1 MTALVG
7 ILNKRAVAIAADSAV
22 TIRNQGNRKVLN
34 TARKIF
40 PLSKKYPVG
49 VMIYSMADFMDTPW
63 DVIIKLFRD
72 KYGEKP
78 CNTIKEY
85 VEMFLKFLSDEDY
98 FIEPEREKMY
108 LYRELLDFYSEVRG
122 NAIELMNNEVEDESQ
137 RTPDMLAQYIL
148 AELKEDLEYLEKEP
162 CCPQFEGYKQRTLS
176 SYAREEF
183 DELMT
188 RYVLEEGLPESL
200 RAELEKVFYAFIRSR
215 SFGSDMT
222 GLVFVGYGEKDIYP
236 TIYPIEV
243 NIAFDHRLRYFVN
256 EERVETITATNDAL
270 ICPYAQSDVM
280 MLFMK
285 GISPDLY
292 NKMLT
297 EQLELL
303 EKQRQDIIATLQN
316 ANVSQEVIDEI
327 SQTDLEKYQE
337 PYRDKIL
344 EYIEEDNVNGLVQAV
359 SSFNIDDL
367 ASMAESLISI
377 TNLQRHITS
386 AEESVGGPVD
396 VAVITRSEG
405 FTWIKRKATLE
416 NDY

>member
-40 PLSKKYPVG
+40 QLSKKYPIG

-63 DVIIKLFRD
+63 DVIIKLFCD
-72 KYGEKP
+72 KYGDRP
-78 CNTIKEY
+78 CNTVKEY
-85 VEMFLKFLSDEDY
+85 VDAFLKFLADEDY

-108 LYRELLDFYSEVRG
+108 LYRELLDFYSEVRS
-122 NAIELMNNEVEDESQ
+122 NAIEQMNKEIDDESR
-137 RTPDMLAQYIL
+137 RTIDIL
-148 AELKEDLEYLEKEP
+148 ARYMLIELKEDQELLEKGP
-162 CCPQFEGYKQRTLS
+162 FCPHFEGYKQRTLS

-188 RYVLEEGLPESL
+188 RYVMEEGLPETL
-200 RAELEKVFYAFIRSR
+200 RPEIEKTFYEFIRSR
-215 SFGSDMT
+215 HFGSDMT

-236 TIYPIEV
+236 TIYPIEI

-256 EERVETITATNDAL
+256 EERVETISATNDAL
-270 ICPYAQSDVM
+270 ICPYAQTDVM
-280 MLFMK
+280 TLFMK

-292 NKMLT
+292 DKMEE
-297 EQLELL
+297 EQMELL
-303 EKQRQDIIATLQN
+303 EKQKQDTIAILQQ
-316 ANVSQEVIDEI
+316 AKVSQNIIDEI
-327 SQTDLEKYQE
+327 NQTDLENYRK

-344 EYIEEDNVNGLVQAV
+344 EYIEEENVKRLIQSV

-405 FTWIKRKATLE
+405 FTWIKRKNTLSA
-416 NDY
+416 DY